1 MINQYIQKLI
11 ESLPEKYNTQKPPI
25 KLDLIFDAGL
35 FNGSY
40 LVGVGLFLKELEKR
54 KNSFVNKSYLYY
66 ICRNKQ
72 KL

>member
-1 MINQYIQKLI
+1 MKLLRKNQ
-11 ESLPEKYNTQKPPI
+11 
-25 KLDLIFDAGL
+25 
-35 FNGSY
+35 
-40 LVGVGLFLKELEKR
+40 KELEKR